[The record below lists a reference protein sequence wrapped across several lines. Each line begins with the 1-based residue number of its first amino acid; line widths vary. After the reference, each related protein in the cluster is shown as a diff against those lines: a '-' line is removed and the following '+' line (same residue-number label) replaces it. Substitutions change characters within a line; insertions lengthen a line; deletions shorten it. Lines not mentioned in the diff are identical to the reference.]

1 MSGVDGATKLNKVVA
16 PKSKITETESSVSV
30 FDLQD
35 TPIITTTKP
44 DIVIEKVEPKTSDI
58 KVEEI
63 DIKAEFEKPLEIIKL
78 LYEKVFS
85 KSPNFKPEFE
95 ETVGDLIFYLSYKL
109 KTVNANEVFDKT
121 FKIENYTLPEK
132 YKNGYI
138 PLALKLAVWC
148 ERKGLLFKVDDLLYE
163 ISSVFVKLAKSSN
176 VKVSEELVAT
186 AFLVETDFILTK

>member
-30 FDLQD
+30 FDLQSSS
-35 TPIITTTKP
+35 IKP
-44 DIVIEKVEPKTSDI
+44 TSKETVKENAKTQLSDI
-58 KVEEI
+58 KTENI
-63 DIKAEFEKPLEIIKL
+63 DIKAEFEKPLEIVKI

-109 KTVNANEVFDKT
+109 KTYNANDSFDKT
-121 FKIENYTLPEK
+121 FKIENYPLPEK
-132 YKNGYI
+132 YKKGYI

-148 ERKGLLFKVDDLLYE
+148 ESKGLLFKVDDLLYE
-163 ISSVFVKLAKSSN
+163 LSSVFVSLVKSSN
-176 VKVSEELVAT
+176 VIVNEDLVAS
-186 AFLVETDFILTK
+186 AFLTETEFVLTK